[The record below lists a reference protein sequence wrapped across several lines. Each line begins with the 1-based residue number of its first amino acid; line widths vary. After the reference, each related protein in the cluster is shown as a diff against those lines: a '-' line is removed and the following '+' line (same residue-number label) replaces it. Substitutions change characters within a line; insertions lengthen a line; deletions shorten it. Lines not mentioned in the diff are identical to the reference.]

1 MYSWS
6 SERFCLLEKINSKIY
21 YLFWVGHVLG
31 DVFCSAEAAGGVNI
45 HQGWERAASHLLCC
59 LYYPLKPL
67 PVFHGTLT
75 YPMMV
80 EQVSRL
86 WMNERLVSSGL
97 VSRLSFQR
105 TRGVWLLLSLL
116 DDRCDVVCPKMSV
129 EMRMLRNQ
137 KAFLGVQSQV
147 FLYQLQ
153 DLLSVGGL
161 IFLWDE
167 THLCGVVSKL
177 L

>member
-1 MYSWS
+1 
-6 SERFCLLEKINSKIY
+6 
-21 YLFWVGHVLG
+21 
-31 DVFCSAEAAGGVNI
+31 
-45 HQGWERAASHLLCC
+45 
-59 LYYPLKPL
+59 
-67 PVFHGTLT
+67 
-75 YPMMV
+75 MMV

-161 IFLWDE
+161 IFL
-167 THLCGVVSKL
+167 
-177 L
+177 